1 VERPVGGGASVVVHE
16 TPEPADLGA
25 DLKDRYIKF
34 RLREVLGGTE
44 PTSTGADDGNV
55 LVIGHNRWVDDR
67 HLCWILVHQAM
78 LDRFPAGATWSA
90 LPPKADILRVV
101 VEFPLMTQS
110 GHSLD
115 CAN

>member
-1 VERPVGGGASVVVHE
+1 
-16 TPEPADLGA
+16 
-25 DLKDRYIKF
+25 
-34 RLREVLGGTE
+34 
-44 PTSTGADDGNV
+44 V

-101 VEFPLMTQS
+101 VECPLMTQS